1 MGLWIFM
8 LLTVLLI
15 PLTMIGFGARFARR
29 PPDRIN
35 VVFGYRTR
43 RSMKSMDAWRFAHG
57 YFGRLWKRTGW
68 VLLPLSVI
76 VMLLVLG
83 KDEQTAG
90 WTGTA
95 VMFAQMIALIAPIF
109 PTERALK
116 ERFDEFGRKREDL
129 P

>member
-1 MGLWIFM
+1 MGVWIFM
-8 LLTVLLI
+8 LAVDLLI
-15 PLTMIGFGARFARR
+15 PLTMIGFGTRFVRK

-35 VVFGYRTR
+35 AVFGYRTR

-57 YFGRLWKRTGW
+57 YFGKLWKTIGW

-76 VMLLVLG
+76 PMLLVLG

-90 WTGTA
+90 WTGSA
-95 VMFAQMIALIAPIF
+95 VMFVQMIALIAPIF

-116 ERFDEFGRKREDL
+116 KRFDKSVESA